1 FTDLADPANSTTCT
15 QEVSVVDD
23 DDPTITCPTL
33 DPFYDANSDDAAIAD
48 CFYIA
53 SGGVFNPAFD
63 DNCPGATISHNFA
76 DAPTSD
82 DLDGAAFPIG
92 STMVTWTVT
101 DGANNTASCQIT
113 VVVEESTVAND
124 LTTMACS
131 DEELDIS
138 LVDQIV
144 VGITNPEAIAF
155 TYTVSSSNPGLV
167 SSGPDRT
174 DASTDNIT
182 DTYTNLSLI
191 PVDITYTVTPVITDG
206 GTECTGD
213 VFTVT
218 VTIKPEPAWPDDLD
232 QTVCSNEPTGVL
244 LTVGNFIQ
252 VSSSN
257 SGNNSLNVGFINGGG
272 TATTSFAGLP
282 PIAPGENAAL
292 DFRVRGDVAPGG
304 GGIVSLS
311 AEGYEDLIVLGGSGG
326 GSGCVTRN
334 QNNLVLSNAIMNDLL
349 ADGVIEFTIESSSD
363 VNFIPSCQNDFRI
376 RLDYD
381 GVSDDVSFN
390 ITAVESN
397 GLMASAGVGS
407 DYDVLPFTGAG
418 SDVIANDTWTNT
430 RDTSVDVSYK
440 VVPISPM
447 DCPGDTLEIIVTVHP
462 EPVGRDTT
470 IFSCSGD
477 MYSIPLDTLINNNG
491 VDVDPSDDDIEFV
504 TYNWEITDV
513 QPFPDFFLT
522 NITLGDTGTE
532 VASGGSPASIDNT
545 TTSAAGAQITVTYTI
560 TPVSTNGCEGEPFT
574 ADVVISPP
582 ITASIDANGDNTL
595 CGGEERI
602 LDAIPASGMDYE
614 YSWMILAGG
623 PGSFDDNTAASVT
636 YTAGEVVTQTTVDI
650 EVTILEV
657 ATNCSSTAVV
667 SFTIDPSPIIADS
680 TNLAA
685 CEVSGAATFDLN
697 MGVPN
702 PGVGEAFT
710 FYTSFADAENGGVAG
725 QIADPAAYV
734 ATLGTTTIFARLTNS
749 TTGCFD
755 ITSFTV
761 TVNPLPTVDITGELE
776 ICAGETTTLVASGG
790 TSFQWDEDAGSSTN
804 DTVMVT
810 PSVTTTYSVT
820 VTDDNGCMASDSV
833 TVIVNPL
840 PTASITVSESS
851 GAADDD
857 GTICEG
863 DEATLTAAG
872 GAVFSWSTGASTQSI
887 TVSPE
892 VTTTYIV
899 TVTDINGCSDTASQ
913 EIIVDP
919 LPTFDSLTVSA
930 TEVCQDESVDFT
942 LNGLLDL
949 ETTVTYTIS
958 DGVNPDETETITG
971 TPVGGMAVI
980 PSVVAP
986 GPGTYTITIDQITI
1000 GDCSIIPTENNVV
1013 VVLVKPNPTIAGI
1026 TADPTEICVGDD
1038 ITFTAAGLLNGPAT
1052 FDYEVYVAGVIT
1064 PILTGEDVPVVATD
1078 SMATIMASDLF
1089 PDLSLVPPGAYS
1101 VVVTSITVNGCET
1114 TTFEAGSNVAFFLVN
1129 PLPVFADGEPAN
1141 LTECEIVEGGGTA
1154 IFDLEEAV
1162 ELSLADNL
1170 SITFHTS
1177 MMDAEAG
1184 QNAIIDVNAYE
1195 SGTTDIFAR
1204 IEDLFTGC
1212 FDVASFTINVL
1223 SLPMVSIEAVDDICE
1238 GSETPVDLVGTPMGG
1253 TFSGTGVDADSS
1265 QFDPTGLTAGDYI
1278 VTYTFLEVGSG
1289 CVNTAEIT
1297 ITIVPNPIVEI
1308 TAPIME
1314 ICVGESVTLTA
1325 SGAVTYEW
1333 TNDID
1338 DSVLAGES
1346 ITVSPSVTTI

>member
-1 FTDLADPANSTTCT
+1 
-15 QEVSVVDD
+15 
-23 DDPTITCPTL
+23 
-33 DPFYDANSDDAAIAD
+33 
-48 CFYIA
+48 
-53 SGGVFNPAFD
+53 
-63 DNCPGATISHNFA
+63 
-76 DAPTSD
+76 
-82 DLDGAAFPIG
+82 
-92 STMVTWTVT
+92 
-101 DGANNTASCQIT
+101 
-113 VVVEESTVAND
+113 
-124 LTTMACS
+124 
-131 DEELDIS
+131 
-138 LVDQIV
+138 
-144 VGITNPEAIAF
+144 
-155 TYTVSSSNPGLV
+155 
-167 SSGPDRT
+167 
-174 DASTDNIT
+174 
-182 DTYTNLSLI
+182 
-191 PVDITYTVTPVITDG
+191 
-206 GTECTGD
+206 
-213 VFTVT
+213 
-218 VTIKPEPAWPDDLD
+218 
-232 QTVCSNEPTGVL
+232 
-244 LTVGNFIQ
+244 
-252 VSSSN
+252 
-257 SGNNSLNVGFINGGG
+257 
-272 TATTSFAGLP
+272 
-282 PIAPGENAAL
+282 
-292 DFRVRGDVAPGG
+292 
-304 GGIVSLS
+304 
-311 AEGYEDLIVLGGSGG
+311 
-326 GSGCVTRN
+326 
-334 QNNLVLSNAIMNDLL
+334 
-349 ADGVIEFTIESSSD
+349 
-363 VNFIPSCQNDFRI
+363 
-376 RLDYD
+376 
-381 GVSDDVSFN
+381 
-390 ITAVESN
+390 
-397 GLMASAGVGS
+397 
-407 DYDVLPFTGAG
+407 
-418 SDVIANDTWTNT
+418 
-430 RDTSVDVSYK
+430 
-440 VVPISPM
+440 
-447 DCPGDTLEIIVTVHP
+447 
-462 EPVGRDTT
+462 
-470 IFSCSGD
+470 
-477 MYSIPLDTLINNNG
+477 
-491 VDVDPSDDDIEFV
+491 
-504 TYNWEITDV
+504 
-513 QPFPDFFLT
+513 
-522 NITLGDTGTE
+522 
-532 VASGGSPASIDNT
+532 
-545 TTSAAGAQITVTYTI
+545 
-560 TPVSTNGCEGEPFT
+560 
-574 ADVVISPP
+574 
-582 ITASIDANGDNTL
+582 
-595 CGGEERI
+595 
-602 LDAIPASGMDYE
+602 
-614 YSWMILAGG
+614 
-623 PGSFDDNTAASVT
+623 
-636 YTAGEVVTQTTVDI
+636 
-650 EVTILEV
+650 
-657 ATNCSSTAVV
+657 
-667 SFTIDPSPIIADS
+667 
-680 TNLAA
+680 
-685 CEVSGAATFDLN
+685 

-1346 ITVSPSVTTI
+1346 ITVSPSVTTIYTVVGTDENGCTGMAMKTITVNPLPTAMIVAENQEECASVEGGNTAEFDLSSIVVVSADTTVSFHTSATDAMANLGAIQNPTTYVGNNGQEIFYRLADINGCVAFGSFILTVNPLPAVSFGALPDVCAGSTETIDLTGFVSPAGGVFSGAGVVDTVFDPTGLAAGNYVLTYTVTDSKGCMNSATSNVEVLPMPTAGITVAENSGVAPNDSTICLGDEVTLTATGGGTYLWEDNTTTNPIRVVMPTETTTYMVTVTAA